1 MSRMI
6 ENMPKQ
12 AAKRSI
18 MDRLPERNRYWR
30 SPNLSACSKIAWS
43 ARSYMTGV
51 STGEPPYSRTRPS
64 A

>member
-18 MDRLPERNRYWR
+18 MFRLLDLNRVLALAELFGVLRDRLVAKVVHHRGLDRRAAVPGT
-30 SPNLSACSKIAWS
+30 IWS
-43 ARSYMTGV
+43 T
-51 STGEPPYSRTRPS
+51 
-64 A
+64 